1 MPRKLVSLLLL
12 AAVLGG
18 CVTTADGDKSLER
31 MQYNH
36 RAAVETAA

>member
-1 MPRKLVSLLLL
+1 MPWKLLPLLLL

-18 CVTTADGDKSLER
+18 CVTTVDGDKSLER